1 MFKAADVGRKEGTR
15 FRTVQQSRTIV
26 CRFLFPLLL
35 SLSLTSSLLPSFCI
49 SILPRCLSFSL
60 SLFLPLAIFLLLPF
74 RDATMCVVRR
84 GSRQGR
90 LANNTL
96 QFFRSPP
103 PPASPCPSRP
113 LPTAM
118 PPREKGK
125 KVPKI
130 QGPVRKSSS
139 MNASTSP
146 SALNRHPPYP
156 LPCERRS
163 SSAITFGNLLYDEKN
178 YLSLSR
184 ARNVSA
190 RKARNPGIP
199 KRSFT
204 ISLIIIDFV
213 IFNIIYRY

>member
-1 MFKAADVGRKEGTR
+1 M
-15 FRTVQQSRTIV
+15 QQSRTIV

-35 SLSLTSSLLPSFCI
+35 SLSLTSSLLLSFCI

-60 SLFLPLAIFLLLPF
+60 SLFPPLAIFLLLPF

-103 PPASPCPSRP
+103 PPPASPCPSRP
-113 LPTAM
+113 LPAAV

-163 SSAITFGNLLYDEKN
+163 SSAITFGNLQL
-178 YLSLSR
+178 
-184 ARNVSA
+184 
-190 RKARNPGIP
+190 
-199 KRSFT
+199 
-204 ISLIIIDFV
+204 
-213 IFNIIYRY
+213 

>member
-1 MFKAADVGRKEGTR
+1 MLRTIRHYAIMVSSLLFRYVTVFNAADVGKKEGTR
-15 FRTVQQSRTIV
+15 FRTTQPSRTIV
-26 CRFLFPLLL
+26 RRFLFPLLL
-35 SLSLTSSLLPSFCI
+35 SLSLFISHIISSPFLLHFYS
-49 SILPRCLSFSL
+49 SSL
-60 SLFLPLAIFLLLPF
+60 SLFLSISLSTSRFLLLLPF

-96 QFFRSPP
+96 QFFRSPL

-146 SALNRHPPYP
+146 SALNRHPPT
-156 LPCERRS
+156 LPPPVRTSLFVR
-163 SSAITFGNLLYDEKN
+163 D
-178 YLSLSR
+178 YLR
-184 ARNVSA
+184 QPPV
-190 RKARNPGIP
+190 
-199 KRSFT
+199 
-204 ISLIIIDFV
+204 
-213 IFNIIYRY
+213 